1 MPIPQPTEKQ
11 SGSMAEHYAAFFKK
25 ARELAKSY
33 LTIRK
38 FTPLSLF
45 DVLSAVS
52 ALGVLA
58 ATVVWAV
65 I

>member
-1 MPIPQPTEKQ
+1 M
-11 SGSMAEHYAAFFKK
+11 
-25 ARELAKSY
+25 KSY
-33 LTIRK
+33 LKIRK
-38 FTPLSLF
+38 FMPLSLF

-58 ATVVWAV
+58 ATVVWAL

>member
-1 MPIPQPTEKQ
+1 MKPNNVCIKGIFDPKMNI
-11 SGSMAEHYAAFFKK
+11 SSFCSK
-25 ARELAKSY
+25 AQELVKSY

>member
-1 MPIPQPTEKQ
+1 MIQKMNI
-11 SGSMAEHYAAFFKK
+11 SSFCSK
-25 ARELAKSY
+25 AQELVKSY

-58 ATVVWAV
+58 ATVAWAV